1 MIVTLNIISDILGDP
16 NIKTGKQ
23 KVIKSG
29 VLFKKT
35 FDTNTITVQEYIDT
49 KGNISKKY
57 CTVYEGE
64 LGYKAVHKFAV
75 VEKMLKHIV
84 VTGFKRWE

>member
-1 MIVTLNIISDILGDP
+1 MIVTLNLISDIQGNPDA
-16 NIKTGKQ
+16 KTGIPKIV
-23 KVIKSG
+23 KKNVI
-29 VLFKKT
+29 FKKT
-35 FDTNTITVQEYIDT
+35 FDTNAITVQEFIDT

-75 VEKMLKHIV
+75 IEKMLKHVTV
-84 VTGFKRWE
+84 VGFKRWG